1 MRGFLKHLGIS
12 GRPFRSN
19 FALAFLLPA
28 ILLLGGCSG
37 FVQGTNTAPVSL
49 MISNIAAANAT
60 STSVSLDWQT
70 SAPATSQ
77 VEYGTTTIYGSM
89 TTLNTTMVTSHQV
102 TVSNLNAGTAYHCRV
117 HSTDANNNVAV
128 SGDIACS
135 TLGDTTPPTVSITSP
150 AANATVSGTIAI
162 TAAASDNVAVASVQ
176 FKVDSAN
183 SGSAVTAAPYS
194 VSLNTSTLSDGNH
207 ILTAVATD
215 TSGNSTTSAQVPI
228 KVNNTTPAPAITSL
242 TPASGLV
249 GASVTISGANFGATQ
264 GSSTVTFNGTAATPT
279 SWSASSIVVAVP
291 TGATSGNVVVTVG
304 GVSSNGVA
312 FTVTVP
318 APSITSLNPTSGV
331 VGTSVTI
338 TGANFGATQ
347 SSSTVKFNGIAATP
361 TSWSAASILVAVP
374 AGATS
379 GNVVV
384 TVGGTASNGVSFTVT
399 VPVPSISSLN
409 PSSGLVGASVTI
421 SGANFG
427 ATQGSS
433 TIKFNGIAAT
443 PTSWSAS
450 SIVVTV
456 PAGATSGSVVVTVG
470 GVASNGVSF
479 TVTVPAPSITSL
491 NPTSGL
497 VGSSVTIS
505 GANFGA
511 TQGSSTV
518 KFNGIS
524 ATASSWSASSIT
536 TTVPAGA
543 TTGSV
548 VVTVG
553 GVASNGVSFTV
564 TVPAPSISSLNPTS
578 GNVGASITISGANF
592 GATQGSS
599 TVKFN
604 GTTTTPTSWSALSIV
619 VPVPTGATSGNVVVT
634 VGGVA
639 SNGVSFT
646 VTVPAPS
653 VTGLS
658 PTSGIVTTSVTISG
672 ANFGA
677 TQGSSTVKFNGI
689 TATPTSWS
697 AASIVAPVPTTATT
711 GNVVVTVGG
720 VASNGVLF
728 TVTPDTTPPV
738 VNVTAPTNGATV
750 SGAVTLTATATDSV
764 GISLVQFQVD
774 TANVGV
780 GLTVA
785 PFTISWD
792 STAVS
797 NGTHTI
803 TATATDILSNHAT
816 STGVTVTVSN
826 STTTSMGPLVK
837 SGTNSHYFVNPQGQ
851 AVFLSGSHTWTDFQD
866 LGSGGATTV
875 SDFNAY
881 VSFLT
886 SHGHN
891 ATILWRKDL
900 PQFCAWGA
908 GGVWKIDTS
917 TGMPWVRSSTGGA
930 SDGGN
935 KFDLNTF
942 NQPYFD
948 RLRARVIQLQQSN
961 IYAVVQFFD
970 GLQTVNNRCGTSSP
984 SGDGYPFTG
993 VNNINGVDDG
1003 YSSGTSGVNSYTMS
1017 SNNAISNYQD
1027 AYVKKLVDTLND
1039 LPNVIWEISEEGPSN
1054 SANWW
1059 APHMIGLLHAYE
1071 GGGTFEGATYTAKPF
1086 KHPVGWPTTQY
1097 PGNDSSLYGS
1107 AADWIAP
1114 TLNASFPSVVATNN
1128 QGKVVFNDSDHA
1140 LAYTQILNSDGSVKN
1155 QPLRGYAW
1163 ENFTSGAGGV
1173 VFMDPYEIYWQGS
1186 PVRNTCVTPVNAVC
1200 TGGPDTKYDPFRNN
1214 LGYIVNFATTKLDL
1228 VKMTPQGG
1236 LSSTGFCLAQTPA
1249 TGAEYLVYAP
1259 NGGTFTVNLSA
1270 TSRVLN
1276 IEWFNPSTGATTSG
1290 GTVTGGLS
1298 NQSFSAPF
1306 SGDAVL
1312 YLVDAAGHN

>member
-1 MRGFLKHLGIS
+1 
-12 GRPFRSN
+12 
-19 FALAFLLPA
+19 
-28 ILLLGGCSG
+28 
-37 FVQGTNTAPVSL
+37 
-49 MISNIAAANAT
+49 
-60 STSVSLDWQT
+60 
-70 SAPATSQ
+70 
-77 VEYGTTTIYGSM
+77 
-89 TTLNTTMVTSHQV
+89 
-102 TVSNLNAGTAYHCRV
+102 
-117 HSTDANNNVAV
+117 
-128 SGDIACS
+128 
-135 TLGDTTPPTVSITSP
+135 
-150 AANATVSGTIAI
+150 
-162 TAAASDNVAVASVQ
+162 
-176 FKVDSAN
+176 
-183 SGSAVTAAPYS
+183 
-194 VSLNTSTLSDGNH
+194 
-207 ILTAVATD
+207 
-215 TSGNSTTSAQVPI
+215 
-228 KVNNTTPAPAITSL
+228 
-242 TPASGLV
+242 
-249 GASVTISGANFGATQ
+249 
-264 GSSTVTFNGTAATPT
+264 
-279 SWSASSIVVAVP
+279 
-291 TGATSGNVVVTVG
+291 
-304 GVSSNGVA
+304 
-312 FTVTVP
+312 
-318 APSITSLNPTSGV
+318 
-331 VGTSVTI
+331 
-338 TGANFGATQ
+338 
-347 SSSTVKFNGIAATP
+347 
-361 TSWSAASILVAVP
+361 
-374 AGATS
+374 
-379 GNVVV
+379 
-384 TVGGTASNGVSFTVT
+384 
-399 VPVPSISSLN
+399 
-409 PSSGLVGASVTI
+409 
-421 SGANFG
+421 
-427 ATQGSS
+427 
-433 TIKFNGIAAT
+433 
-443 PTSWSAS
+443 
-450 SIVVTV
+450 
-456 PAGATSGSVVVTVG
+456 
-470 GVASNGVSF
+470 
-479 TVTVPAPSITSL
+479 
-491 NPTSGL
+491 
-497 VGSSVTIS
+497 
-505 GANFGA
+505 
-511 TQGSSTV
+511 
-518 KFNGIS
+518 
-524 ATASSWSASSIT
+524 
-536 TTVPAGA
+536 
-543 TTGSV
+543 
-548 VVTVG
+548 
-553 GVASNGVSFTV
+553 
-564 TVPAPSISSLNPTS
+564 
-578 GNVGASITISGANF
+578 
-592 GATQGSS
+592 
-599 TVKFN
+599 
-604 GTTTTPTSWSALSIV
+604 
-619 VPVPTGATSGNVVVT
+619 
-634 VGGVA
+634 
-639 SNGVSFT
+639 
-646 VTVPAPS
+646 
-653 VTGLS
+653 
-658 PTSGIVTTSVTISG
+658 
-672 ANFGA
+672 
-677 TQGSSTVKFNGI
+677 
-689 TATPTSWS
+689 
-697 AASIVAPVPTTATT
+697 
-711 GNVVVTVGG
+711 
-720 VASNGVLF
+720 
-728 TVTPDTTPPV
+728 
-738 VNVTAPTNGATV
+738 VNVTAPMNGATV
-750 SGAVTLTATATDSV
+750 SGTVTLTATATDSV
-764 GISLVQFQVD
+764 GVASVQFQVD
-774 TANVGV
+774 TANVGSA
-780 GLTVA
+780 LTTT
-785 PFTISWD
+785 PYTISWD
-792 STAVS
+792 STTVS

-803 TATATDILSNHAT
+803 TATATDTLSNHAT

-891 ATILWRKDL
+891 VTILWRKDL

-908 GGVWKIDTS
+908 GGVWQIDTS

-942 NQPYFD
+942 NQAYFD

-1003 YSSGTSGVNSYTMS
+1003 YSSGASGVNSYTMT

-1027 AYVKKLVDTLND
+1027 AYVKKVVDTLND

-1071 GGGTFEGATYTAKPF
+1071 GGGTFEGTTYTAKPF

-1114 TLNASFPSVVATNN
+1114 TLTAQFPSVISTNN

-1140 LAYTQILNSDGSVKN
+1140 LSYTQFLNSDGSIKN
-1155 QPLRGYAW
+1155 QQLRGYAW

-1270 TSRVLN
+1270 TTRVLN